1 MTKIA
6 EIFTRKEKTKPGNQ
20 NTPNKPSPARRK
32 ETPKPVQSAKK
43 RKKKEEE
50 KKSVTQLRGYWT
62 KFAEQQKEKRKKN
75 EEKPVKIPNKTDEK
89 PKSPAFQDQELACS
103 NKSAKSS
110 KIVREGEMLPE
121 HSNLPGKPRIKLKSE
136 MNCSRESRLTGNNGL
151 R

>member
-6 EIFTRKEKTKPGNQ
+6 EIFIRKEKTKPGNQ

-62 KFAEQQKEKRKKN
+62 KFAEQQKEKRKNN
-75 EEKPVKIPNKTDEK
+75 EEK